1 MKENEKSVQDNNDA
15 LTAFVVKQFDQSEV
29 LPTSNRL
36 PDDDFNKY
44 SLENKLLPPPY
55 DPFKL
60 SILSESSSIL
70 NQCIDV
76 MEVNCETFGYEFV
89 PSVDEET
96 FKKLKEEQEKG
107 LGTRQVDLG
116 TRTDKPNAPET
127 EIELEYRR
135 LINFFK
141 YINRTMSYVQIRKRT
156 RRDRELTGN
165 GYWEILRNQLTGKIT
180 GIEWLPSNTMR
191 IGRMDKKFT
200 DVMSKRKISD
210 TEIEQMPDKRK
221 FRCYA
226 QIREQGSKPVWYKEF
241 GDPRIMDADTGAR
254 AYITRNDRGQVVKV
268 EPVEGERFEG
278 FDTQKFLAGKMRIA
292 NEVIHFCNYNSA
304 RSLPYGVPRWIGNLI
319 SIIGSRASEEINV
332 LYFDN
337 KTVPPGMLLVSGGKI
352 TKSAV
357 DRITNHIKDHIKGSK
372 NYHSILVVEA
382 ENQPHPNL
390 PAPTIPKLQWV
401 SMKDAQNSDALFQN
415 YDQTN
420 IEKIVSSFRFW
431 PGFVGRVKDINRAT
445 ADTARKLSEEQVFE
459 PERME
464 FDSIINRT
472 LLVEM
477 NINYWEHK
485 SKGPQLS
492 TPQDKAALVF
502 QMKDYL
508 TIKEGRELASQVF
521 GKELDE
527 MADDKWVNLTPQM
540 ILSLLTDPMARMF
553 ALPEAIVTELQ
564 GKMDEKEAKD
574 QEQAMREAEIF
585 AAKVQPAAGGGPSN
599 QFPVAKEDVEKF
611 ARKLALVKK
620 ALEANPE
627 FLDQYM
633 GRK

>member
-1 MKENEKSVQDNNDA
+1 MKDKETIEENNA
-15 LTAFVVKQFDQSEV
+15 LISAFVVKQFEQSEV
-29 LPTSNRL
+29 LPTSNKL
-36 PDDDFNKY
+36 PEDDFNKY
-44 SLENKLLPPPY
+44 GLENKLLPPPY

-60 SILSESSSIL
+60 SVLAESSSIL

-76 MEVNCETFGYEFV
+76 MEVNCESFGFEFV

-96 FKKLKEEQEKG
+96 FNKLKEEQEAALGQREPDKG
-107 LGTRQVDLG
+107 TK
-116 TRTDKPNAPET
+116 TDKPNAPET
-127 EIELEYRR
+127 EIEIEYRK
-135 LINFFK
+135 LSNFFK
-141 YINRTMSYVQIRKRT
+141 YINRTMSYTQIRRRT

-165 GYWEILRNQLTGKIT
+165 AYWEVLRNHLTGKVT

-191 IGRMDKKFT
+191 IGRLDRRFT
-200 DVMSKRKISD
+200 DTMCKRKVSD

-226 QIREQGSKPVWYKEF
+226 QIREQGSKPVWFKEF
-241 GDPRIMDADTGAR
+241 GDPRIMDAETGAK
-254 AYITRNDRGQVVKV
+254 AVVERNDRGQITRLTPVVDD
-268 EPVEGERFEG
+268 RFQV
-278 FDTQKFLAGKMRIA
+278 FDTQKFLSGQMRIA
-292 NEVIHFCNYNSA
+292 TEVIHFCNYNSS

-352 TKSAV
+352 SKSSV
-357 DRITNHIKDHIKGSK
+357 DRITNHIKDHIKGTK
-372 NYHSILVVEA
+372 NYHSIMVVEA
-382 ENQPHPNL
+382 ENIPHPNL
-390 PAPTIPKLQWV
+390 PAPVIPKLQWV
-401 SMKDAQNSDALFQN
+401 PMKDAQNSDALFQN

-420 IEKIVSSFRFW
+420 IEKIISSFRFW

-472 LLVEM
+472 LLIEM

-492 TPQDKAALVF
+492 TPQDKAALVT

-508 TIKEGRELASQVF
+508 TIKEGREIAAQVF
-521 GKELDE
+521 GKEFDE
-527 MADDKWVNLTPQM
+527 LPEDTWIGLTAQM
-540 ILSLLTDPMARMF
+540 VMSLLNDPMARLI
-553 ALPEAIVTELQ
+553 ALPNEIKAVLE
-564 GKMDEKEAKD
+564 GKMQEQQALE

-585 AAKVQPAAGGGPSN
+585 ASKIGGNQQSAGPQKPITEEQVQ
-599 QFPVAKEDVEKF
+599 KF
-611 ARKLALVKK
+611 AKKLALVKQ
-620 ALEANPE
+620 ALEANPD
-627 FLDQYM
+627 FLDTYM